1 MLQEIQTIL
10 FHYTFSLPH
19 QQNILQTNQ
28 HTFPLV
34 INTQPH
40 TKHIIKQSFFLKLN
54 KRVLEQ
60 PNDKKLI
67 DVGKD
72 LQAFY

>member
-1 MLQEIQTIL
+1 MLQEIQTFL
-10 FHYTFSLPH
+10 FHHSFRLTH

-40 TKHIIKQSFFLKLN
+40 TKHILKQRFFLKLN

-60 PNDKKLI
+60 SNDKKLI